1 MTSGLKVW
9 LSATVL
15 AMGLGAAPAPAQV
28 AAQVAAQAAT
38 PATTTDAE
46 VTKID
51 KAQAKVT
58 LRHGEIKNLDMPPM
72 TMVFRVAEPKMLD
85 GLAVGGKVRF
95 AAEKRDGHY
104 TVTQIVPAR

>member
-15 AMGLGAAPAPAQV
+15 AMGLSAAQAP
-28 AAQVAAQAAT
+28 AQVAAQAAT
-38 PATTTDAE
+38 PAATTDGE

-104 TVTQIVPAR
+104 TVTQIVPAK